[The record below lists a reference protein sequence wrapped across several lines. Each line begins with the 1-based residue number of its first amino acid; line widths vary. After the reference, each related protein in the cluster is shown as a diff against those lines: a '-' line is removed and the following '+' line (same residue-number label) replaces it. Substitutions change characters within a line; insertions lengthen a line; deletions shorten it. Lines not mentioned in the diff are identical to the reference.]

1 MGLTT
6 RRGPKTFR
14 VAIRS
19 MLNSC
24 SRRIPQPD
32 CSRKDI
38 NHSDGISKNAIQER
52 PANYV
57 NQIYLHSFCRGLVK
71 LFQHLRLFDHYSF
84 RYCDLHWLFIGLIRD
99 FWVFLAMKLY
109 VLLSTLKH
117 SYFHPHFH
125 LNSSHHF
132 SLGDKGFDKIIGW
145 LFLRFIVYSFFKY
158 LELFFDFPLQAY
170 LFFPDTFDKT
180 QKTSFLLVRNYIF
193 KVPLYEK
200 R

>member
-1 MGLTT
+1 MLPRIESSNLHFLG
-6 RRGPKTFR
+6 RRGYFSFLFPDLSK
-14 VAIRS
+14 A
-19 MLNSC
+19 LNHLLSNNQMI
-24 SRRIPQPD
+24 SL
-32 CSRKDI
+32 KLFYLEY
-38 NHSDGISKNAIQER
+38 NHFF
-52 PANYV
+52 YV

-109 VLLSTLKH
+109 VSLSTLKH

-132 SLGDKGFDKIIGW
+132 SLGDKEFDKIIGW